1 MGLVLWDRS
10 FSVEIQRFDS
20 QHKTLFDII
29 NRLHDAMMAGQG
41 RTVLGK
47 TFDDLLNYTR
57 THFAAEEAVLQ
68 AYGYPELEKQRVEHT
83 GFCETLAKY
92 KAQFDSGATA
102 LSVNIM
108 QLLQDWLKHHIT
120 VEDRKYSAFLKAK
133 GVC

>member
-1 MGLVLWDRS
+1 MGLVQWDSS
-10 FSVEIQRFDS
+10 FSVEIKRFDD

-29 NRLHDAMMAGQG
+29 NRLHDAMTAGQG

-68 AYGYPELEKQRVEHT
+68 AQGFPELATQRREHE
-83 GFCETLAKY
+83 GFCKTLAKY
-92 KAQFDSGATA
+92 KAQFDSGSTA
-102 LSVNIM
+102 LSIDIM

-133 GVC
+133 GIF